1 LAKRAKPDQERRV
14 DLPTIGVKTVEGAS
28 KAGLAGIVV
37 EAGSALIID
46 RYNVIAA
53 AEEAGLFILGV
64 QLDAQP

>member
-37 EAGSALIID
+37 EAGGALIID
-46 RYNVIAA
+46 RNNVIAA

-64 QLDAQP
+64 QVDTQS

>member
-1 LAKRAKPDQERRV
+1 
-14 DLPTIGVKTVEGAS
+14 VEGAS

-37 EAGSALIID
+37 EAGGALIID
-46 RYNVIAA
+46 RNNVIAA